1 MRKIRFEEDECL
13 VITMFEEK
21 TLEKAVQT
29 IKGAKKQM
37 DSKDVE
43 LMELMDHVLEK
54 LSLLS
59 DEAYRQFDFDSYRME
74 LEDTGDED

>member
-37 DSKDVE
+37 DSKGRVSR
-43 LMELMDHVLEK
+43 LPMP
-54 LSLLS
+54 SIS
-59 DEAYRQFDFDSYRME
+59 
-74 LEDTGDED
+74 

>member
-21 TLEKAVQT
+21 TLEKAFQT
-29 IKGAKKQM
+29 IKSAKNQM

-43 LMELMDHVLEK
+43 LMELMNHVLDK

>member
-29 IKGAKKQM
+29 IKSAKNQM

-43 LMELMDHVLEK
+43 LMELMNHVLDK

>member
-1 MRKIRFEEDECL
+1 MRKMRFEEDECL

-21 TLEKAVQT
+21 TREKAVQT
-29 IKGAKKQM
+29 IKTAKKQM
-37 DSKDVE
+37 DSKDME